1 MKRLPPSAS
10 FGEHLRAQRLTLGLT
25 LRNVANLVGVSF
37 PFIHDIEMGRRSLAV
52 ARYPEVA
59 KALQVPLAT
68 LLRWSDACLRC
79 KGTGKR

>member
-1 MKRLPPSAS
+1 MMT

-25 LRNVANLVGVSF
+25 LREVAELVGVSF
-37 PFIHDIEMGRRSLAV
+37 PYIHDLEMGRRSLAV

-59 KALQVPLAT
+59 KILRIPLPT
-68 LLRWSDACLRC
+68 LLKWSDACPRC